1 MPITPRLMMRMSL
14 VTHTCQGNT
23 QSQWMSCRTRQ
34 NTKMERRG
42 GKIRARP
49 LLATAPI
56 RDMRSPRSG
65 TKKAMIAAW
74 ERREGE
80 GGERER
86 RNTKNYYIFLFQ
98 HVKIFT
104 NLLVKHKQLF
114 LTASLIF
121 IYLNVRKGDGY
132 TMV

>member
-1 MPITPRLMMRMSL
+1 
-14 VTHTCQGNT
+14 
-23 QSQWMSCRTRQ
+23 
-34 NTKMERRG
+34 
-42 GKIRARP
+42 
-49 LLATAPI
+49 
-56 RDMRSPRSG
+56 
-65 TKKAMIAAW
+65 MIAAW